1 MGCAPSRPPP
11 KCKKDGCQRNAHP
24 TQGHG
29 YCCYGCSRGW
39 QCGPLCTGVHTT
51 ICWRAECPKGSTP
64 EKDTDTAVGVAR
76 TARVVDLI
84 VPTRQNQSAR
94 NVTARR
100 SNLIV
105 QIHRKMNP
113 RMNPRVNPRM
123 NPRVNPMNP
132 RMNPRRRPLRTM
144 RATRTMRTLRAV
156 HCSESHQ
163 E

>member
-1 MGCAPSRPPP
+1 MAAREMPTPP
-11 KCKKDGCQRNAHP
+11 KATGTAAMDAAGDGSADPFAPACIPRFAGERNA
-24 TQGHG
+24 Q
-29 YCCYGCSRGW
+29 
-39 QCGPLCTGVHTT
+39 
-51 ICWRAECPKGSTP
+51 KGSTP